1 MKYLFLISIF
11 FYSNILLCQIGM
23 TKECVAQF
31 DSISNR
37 TIYRLVDSMPE
48 FPGGIDSLFA
58 FINNNLTYPAG
69 DFDFEARVYVAFIVE
84 PDGSIS
90 NKCIIRGSEELINT
104 EALRL
109 IDKMPKWKPGK
120 CNDIAVPVRYIIPIR
135 FKLY

>member
-1 MKYLFLISIF
+1 
-11 FYSNILLCQIGM
+11 M